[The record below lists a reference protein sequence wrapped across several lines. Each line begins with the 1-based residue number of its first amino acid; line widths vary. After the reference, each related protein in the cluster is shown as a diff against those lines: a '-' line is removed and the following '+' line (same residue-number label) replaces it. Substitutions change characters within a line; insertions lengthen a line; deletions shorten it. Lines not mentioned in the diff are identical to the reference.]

1 MKRKYEGLIVLDTRG
16 KEDTVDTIVSKI
28 GRDME
33 LEGARLEQ
41 IDHLGKR
48 KVPYGSKKLTEGY
61 FVNYIIEADTA
72 SLKKVEAKLR
82 LTNEVHQQN
91 FFRLEA

>member
-33 LEGARLEQ
+33 LEAEMPDVGRAL
-41 IDHLGKR
+41 L
-48 KVPYGSKKLTEGY
+48 VTKKTPGRMWGNALNGRSDESTSILLPQA
-61 FVNYIIEADTA
+61 VA
-72 SLKKVEAKLR
+72 SSQAERRPKLP
-82 LTNEVHQQN
+82 H
-91 FFRLEA
+91 